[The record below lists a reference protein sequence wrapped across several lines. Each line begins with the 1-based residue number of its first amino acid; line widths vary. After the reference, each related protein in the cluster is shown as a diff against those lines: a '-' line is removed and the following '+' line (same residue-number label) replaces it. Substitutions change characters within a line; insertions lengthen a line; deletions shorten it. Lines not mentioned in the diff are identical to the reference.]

1 MALAGHQGLVGVKGM
16 VRVEAVSINSEHR
29 FSKLNTDVIQL
40 VRERGVEDDAHFGQ
54 TVQHL
59 HLIKKDPLRVNLRQ
73 VHLIALERIN
83 EWNRLG
89 HPVLCGSLGENI
101 TTSGVDLEYLPAGT
115 RMRFQSGAEILLTG
129 LRKPCHQVDKFSK
142 GLLKVTVADPK
153 DSEVPYKIGVMGI
166 VVVTGEVLRGEQIR
180 LCLPSEPHQLMAKV

>member
-1 MALAGHQGLVGVKGM
+1 MNLSA
-16 VRVEAVSINSEHR
+16 RVEAVSANIDHG
-29 FSKLNTDVIQL
+29 FSKANIDVIR
-40 VRERGVEDDAHFGQ
+40 VIRGYGVEADAHFGT

-59 HLIKKDPLRVNLRQ
+59 HLIKKDPTRPNLRQ

-83 EWNRLG
+83 EWNALG

-153 DSEVPYKIGVMGI
+153 DSEVPFKIGVMGI

-180 LCLPSEPHQLMAKV
+180 LCLPSEPYQLMAKV

>member
-1 MALAGHQGLVGVKGM
+1 MTTR
-16 VRVEAVSINSEHR
+16 VRVEAVSTSAEHS
-29 FSKLNTDVIQL
+29 FSKVNTDVIQL

-59 HLIKKDPLRVNLRQ
+59 HLIKKDPNRNNLRQ

-89 HPVLCGSLGENI
+89 HPVRCGSLGENI

-129 LRKPCHQVDKFSK
+129 LRKPCHQVDKFSA
-142 GLLKVTVADPK
+142 GLLKLTLADTK
-153 DSEVPYKIGVMGI
+153 DSEVPYKIGVMGV
-166 VVVTGEVLRGEQIR
+166 VVVTGEVVSGEEIQV
-180 LCLPSEPHQLMAKV
+180 CLPLEPHELMVKV

>member
-1 MALAGHQGLVGVKGM
+1 MALAGHQGLVGMKGM

-101 TTSGVDLEYLPAGT
+101 TTSGVDLEHLPAGT
-115 RMRFQSGAEILLTG
+115 RIRFQSGAEILLTG
-129 LRKPCHQVDKFSK
+129 LRKPCHQVDKFSP
-142 GLLKVTVADPK
+142 GLLKLTVSGTEDT
-153 DSEVPYKIGVMGI
+153 EIPYRIGVMGI
-166 VVVTGEVLRGEQIR
+166 VLETGEVRKDEEIQLH
-180 LCLPSEPHQLMAKV
+180 LPAEPYEAMAKV